1 MQIIPLK
8 VHLIFSL
15 MIEFD
20 KGIHLRGTSLWFDSA
35 KKAQFSFISSAN
47 IGRFVPS
54 EKVIATPETIRLI
67 EKRIRKSVA
76 LACPYNRPFT
86 IGSVQAELI
95 PSGYMPGS
103 AQIEIQKAGG
113 TILYTGDINLRQSL
127 VSGPARVK
135 MCPMLIMKCKY
146 GSPKYEFPPAEEV
159 IGSLSEFIDSSLSS
173 GAVPVLLA
181 EAYGSAGELVK
192 QLGDAGYKLGVHKS
206 IFGVIK
212 IFEEFGI
219 GFHGCELYKRKETE
233 GRVLVFPLEEGSKGV
248 EDIRDKKVG
257 AVIESAPDE
266 RSYFKT
272 LYRADEIFPL
282 SNRAGFRD
290 LIKFVESVGPE
301 KVFLTGAHSSGFAR
315 ALRKK
320 GFEAVPLEKPAQLK
334 LF

>member
-1 MQIIPLK
+1 
-8 VHLIFSL
+8 

-20 KGIHLRGTSLWFDSA
+20 KGIHLRGTSLWFDSE
-35 KKAQFSFISSAN
+35 KKAEFSFISSAD

-103 AQIEIQKAGG
+103 AQIEIQKAGS
-113 TILYTGDINLRQSL
+113 TIIYAGDINLRRSL
-127 VSGPARVK
+127 ISEPARVK
-135 MCPMLIMKCKY
+135 RCPILIMKCAY
-146 GSPKYEFPPAEEV
+146 ASPIYEFPPAEEV
-159 IGSLSEFIDSSLSS
+159 MDSLSEFIDSARSS
-173 GAVPVLLA
+173 GSIPVLLA
-181 EAYGSAGELVK
+181 EAYGQAGELVK
-192 QLGDAGYKLGVHKS
+192 RMGDAGYRLGVHKS

-219 GFHGCELYKRKETE
+219 GFHGCELYKRNETE
-233 GRVLVFPLEEGSKGV
+233 GRVLVFPLEMGSKGV

-257 AVIESAPDE
+257 AVTESAPDE
-266 RSYFKT
+266 RSGIKT
-272 LYRADEIFPL
+272 MYGADEVFPL

-290 LIKFVESVGPE
+290 LVKFVESVGPE

-315 ALRKK
+315 VLQKK
-320 GFEAVPLEKPAQLK
+320 GFEAIPLEKPAQLK

>member
-1 MQIIPLK
+1 
-8 VHLIFSL
+8 

-20 KGIHLRGTSLWFDSA
+20 KGIHLRGTSLWFDSE
-35 KKAQFSFISSAN
+35 KKAKFSFISSAN

-127 VSGPARVK
+127 VSEPARVK
-135 MCPMLIMKCKY
+135 RCPMLIMKCTY

-159 IGSLSEFIDSSLSS
+159 TGSLSEFIDSSLSS
-173 GAVPVLLA
+173 GSVPVLLA
-181 EAYGSAGELVK
+181 GAYGLAGELVK
-192 QLGDAGYKLGVHKS
+192 RLGDAGYKLGVHKS

-219 GFHGCELYKRKETE
+219 GFHGCELLKPKKTE
-233 GRVLVFPLEEGSKGV
+233 GRVLVFPLREGSKGI

-266 RSYFKT
+266 RSYIKT
-272 LYRADEIFPL
+272 LYGADEVFPL

-301 KVFLTGAHSSGFAR
+301 KVFLTGVHSSGFAR

-320 GFEAVPLEKPAQLK
+320 GFEAVPLEKPAQLR